1 MDPSTIATRTM
12 DEFGQKWENLQI
24 RLELVPGKEVL
35 AELRQSLSE
44 SYGVSLTDTRIVG
57 SFRKEEVPPD
67 LSDFLVALDRFRVA
81 DVPLRGA
88 SA

>member
-1 MDPSTIATRTM
+1 M

-35 AELRQSLSE
+35 AELSQSLSE

-57 SFRKEEVPPD
+57 SFRKEEVPPI
-67 LSDFLVALDRFRVA
+67 SRIFW
-81 DVPLRGA
+81 
-88 SA
+88 